1 MFRASFISRLPPSL
15 QIHLSG
21 TEMGNIK
28 ELTQTADRLW
38 LCHGPQMVA
47 AVQAQQEQGEE
58 PEETVA
64 AVAWQKRG
72 PPSKKGEGSNST
84 QQFSSRSGQR
94 QQRGGQR
101 GGQRGKQEASNTSKW
116 VCFKH
121 FRFGS
126 RAHFC
131 EDEER
136 CSFSGN

>member
-1 MFRASFISRLPPSL
+1 MFRASFISRLPSSL

-21 TEMGNIK
+21 TEMGDIR
-28 ELTQTADRLW
+28 ELTQNADHLW

-47 AVQAQQEQGEE
+47 AVQAQQEPGEE

-72 PPSKKGEGSNST
+72 PPSKKGEESSST
-84 QQFSSRSGQR
+84 QQGGGRNGQR
-94 QQRGGQR
+94 QRGQR
-101 GGQRGKQEASNTSKW
+101 GGQKGRQETSSSSSKW

-121 FRFGS
+121 SRWGS
-126 RAHFC
+126 KAHFC